1 MKLKRV
7 SHKENPS
14 NFIIRTVIG
23 AGREANADLLCELVS
38 IMPNYSAN
46 IYQGF
51 KIIIFYISSSAH

>member
-14 NFIIRTVIG
+14 NFIIRTV
-23 AGREANADLLCELVS
+23 REANADLLCELVS

-51 KIIIFYISSSAH
+51 KIIIFYIRSSAH